1 MRRMYSEKE
10 LSVLVYQAVGQYIEA
25 GAFDEITADAVDAYL
40 VEHPV
45 DITALEGLDISVGS
59 LDADDLVT
67 GAEIVEKMSGYEF
80 DASIAHADVSIVY
93 ASVVKNGNKITFVI
107 FGNVAPTEDITSG
120 DINLG
125 AFNIPTTIGA
135 KLYPYTQSWMTN
147 VLSAT
152 LIKAYYGSIS
162 GAMCDAFTLKVNNG
176 RVVMKLMP
184 SVDETL
190 TTGNTYLFRY
200 EATFLLSDNLA
211 E

>member
-10 LSVLVYQAVGQYIEA
+10 LSVLVYQAVGQYIED

-59 LDADDLVT
+59 LDADGLVT

-162 GAMCDAFTLKVNNG
+162 GAMCDAFTLKANNG

-184 SVDETL
+184 SVD
-190 TTGNTYLFRY
+190 
-200 EATFLLSDNLA
+200 
-211 E
+211 